1 MEKKAANIQHH
12 FDMQKVRFEKK
23 KNICKVQTEM
33 KERD

>member
-1 MEKKAANIQHH
+1 MEKKADNIQHH
-12 FDMQKVRFEKK
+12 FDMQIWKKK